1 MRGAI
6 CQWIPICSLCAR
18 TISSRWPN
26 YFWAPT
32 HHLSPGDVLRRWWC
46 FRDKSSNQMIQLKK
60 KSVVVF
66 WLLDGKF
73 VDGENLLIWN
83 DLADFG
89 GGGDILL
96 IRPIWSIWSG
106 VNIESG
112 RSSQF
117 GNKGKLKMNLLWKLK
132 FRNKGKIENESS
144 HSMIDR
150 DCLRLR
156 FGVNEM
162 EWMRVHN
169 FWGINFL
176 LRLSFELAKTSST
189 IFCSFLSLSITQFSY
204 KFEVLHWKKSLQW
217 IITSPQPPHHLSTV
231 GGLGWNWSQKSKT
244 VLTELPFKDQRR
256 LWPDNIERGRAYIRP
271 RGTFIQEVRCWYQL
285 IQRLGSEDD
294 HEEEDKDDKIE
305 QVFDCWPSN

>member
-1 MRGAI
+1 
-6 CQWIPICSLCAR
+6 
-18 TISSRWPN
+18 
-26 YFWAPT
+26 
-32 HHLSPGDVLRRWWC
+32 
-46 FRDKSSNQMIQLKK
+46 
-60 KSVVVF
+60 
-66 WLLDGKF
+66 
-73 VDGENLLIWN
+73 
-83 DLADFG
+83 
-89 GGGDILL
+89 
-96 IRPIWSIWSG
+96 
-106 VNIESG
+106 
-112 RSSQF
+112 
-117 GNKGKLKMNLLWKLK
+117 MNLLWKWK

-176 LRLSFELAKTSST
+176 LRLSFELAKTSFT
-189 IFCSFLSLSITQFSY
+189 IFYLLRWNNFLISLKSCVERNYCSGSSPR
-204 KFEVLHWKKSLQW
+204 
-217 IITSPQPPHHLSTV
+217 PQPPHQLSTV

-285 IQRLGSEDD
+285 IQRLGGEDD
-294 HEEEDKDDKIE
+294 HKEKDNDDKIE